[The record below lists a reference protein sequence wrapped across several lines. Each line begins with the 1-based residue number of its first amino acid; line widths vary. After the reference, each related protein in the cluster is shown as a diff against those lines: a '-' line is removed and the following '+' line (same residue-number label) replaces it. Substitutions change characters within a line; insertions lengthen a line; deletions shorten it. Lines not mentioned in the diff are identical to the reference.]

1 MGEWFISLNKV
12 YKYINKYTFSI
23 LWIFGSDFRVVLER
37 ISRDKRKITVHCI
50 FKFYL
55 HELYSPFGG
64 NSVSFICAASR
75 THFSMVKSAIT
86 FMPYLVC
93 AFAKLMKNF
102 SCVF

>member
-86 FMPYLVC
+86 FMLTTSVPL
-93 AFAKLMKNF
+93 L
-102 SCVF
+102 SS